1 MSASQLPYLAKLGV
15 KITRLVTN
23 SRQIQPGDTFVAY
36 PGTQC
41 DGRDFIP
48 QALANGAN
56 AVLWEAENFEWN
68 NAWNV
73 ANLPIAALRQ
83 RAGEIAAA
91 VYGAPSQKLA
101 VIGITGTNGKTSCSQ
116 WIANALNLLHNKT
129 AVIGTLGN
137 GFPDDLQPTLNTTPE
152 AITVQGLLADYVREN
167 AQTVVMEV
175 SSHALAEG
183 RVNGVQFDTALL
195 TNLTRDH
202 LDFHG
207 DMANYAAA
215 KRKLFQDKKLRV
227 AVLNLDDETGCLWLK
242 TLNNQDVM
250 LVGYGLSATA
260 QHTAKQLGIRFV
272 LADSLKMTA
281 QGMRLS
287 IHSSWGSA
295 TLDSALIG
303 RFNAANM
310 LGSLAVLLTLD
321 INLNDAVQA
330 LAQQPAVLGRMQTLH
345 SPGKP
350 TVVIDF
356 AHTPDALEKVLQS
369 LREVTA
375 SSGKVHCVFGCG
387 GDRDAGKRPMMGKVA
402 RQFADVCVVTSDNP
416 RSENPAAIMAQIV
429 AGIGTSVEVIA
440 ERSAA
445 ICVSIARAEVGDTVL
460 LAGKGHEQYQ
470 EIAGIKYPFS
480 DADWA
485 QKALAV
491 WPKRLSV
498 GVDP

>member
-1 MSASQLPYLAKLGV
+1 MSASQLAYLAKLGV

-48 QALANGAN
+48 QALAKGAN

-68 NAWNV
+68 NAWNL
-73 ANLPIAALRQ
+73 ANLPIVALRQ
-83 RAGEIAAA
+83 RAGEIAAS

-116 WIANALNLLHNKT
+116 WIANALNFLHNKT
-129 AVIGTLGN
+129 ALIGTLGN
-137 GFPDDLQPTLNTTPE
+137 GFPGALQPTLNTTPE
-152 AITVQGLLADYVREN
+152 AITVQGLLAAYLRAN

-175 SSHALAEG
+175 SSHALVEG

-227 AVLNLDDETGCLWLK
+227 AVLNLDDETGCSWLK
-242 TLNNQDVM
+242 TLNNQHVT

-272 LADSLKMTA
+272 LAESLNMSA

-295 TLDSALIG
+295 ILDSALIG

-310 LGSLAVLLTLD
+310 LGCLAVLLTLD
-321 INLNDAVQA
+321 IHLNDAVQA
-330 LAQQPAVLGRMQTLH
+330 LAQQQAVLGRMQTLRL
-345 SPGKP
+345 PGKP

-369 LREVTA
+369 LRELTA
-375 SSGKVHCVFGCG
+375 TNGKVRCVFGCG
-387 GDRDAGKRPMMGKVA
+387 GDRDVGKRPMMGKVA

-416 RSENPAAIMAQIV
+416 RSENPHDIMAQIV
-429 AGIGTSVEVIA
+429 AGMGASAEVIA

-445 ICVSIARAEVGDTVL
+445 ICVSIAQAKVGDTVL

-470 EIAGIKYPFS
+470 EIAGVKYPFS

-491 WPKRLSV
+491 WPKPLSV
-498 GVDP
+498 GAEI